1 MPRPLSV
8 TLIAVWIALAG
19 PSVVLAAGVC
29 REANCGERAASKDR
43 CDRAALD
50 EATSEFV
57 RERDAYVQAKNEA
70 SGEWTE
76 AMKIY
81 TEADDDFREAFNLP
95 EASTTGVEL
104 TLHLILEKAVHHA
117 GGEALAEEFAAVA
130 STSSIA
136 LMLYKGI
143 KIDSQMMGHLSAL
156 NAHGDAA
163 LNTMDEAYAHLQQ
176 ARKAHDRMDKLAAS
190 CETKSAA
197 SRKPAQQNGAKD
209 QWKPSG
215 QREADAAR
223 QILSSWKKVYGGYE
237 DAKHQFHDADEAFQE
252 ALATVQSGGQ
262 SQLGT
267 GFVRVA
273 DTGSPSLSDK
283 KRAKVIKQIARGFT
297 KAALAARAYVR
308 IGTELKKIGAA
319 QERMK
324 LSGAGRPRA

>member
-1 MPRPLSV
+1 MLRPLRI
-8 TLIAVWIALAG
+8 TLVAIWIALAG
-19 PSVVLAAGVC
+19 PSAVLAAGVC
-29 REANCGERAASKDR
+29 REANCGEKPPSKDR
-43 CDRAALD
+43 CDQAALD
-50 EATSEFV
+50 EARSEFA
-57 RERDAYVQAKNEA
+57 RERDAYIRAKNEA

-81 TEADDDFREAFNLP
+81 AEADDDFREAFSLP
-95 EASTTGVEL
+95 EASTAGVEL
-104 TLHLILEKAVHHA
+104 TLHLLLEKAVHHA
-117 GGEALAEEFAAVA
+117 GGEALAEKFAGTA
-130 STSSIA
+130 SGSSIA
-136 LMLYKGI
+136 FMLYKGI

-156 NAHGDAA
+156 NEHGDAA
-163 LNTMDEAYAHLQQ
+163 LKTMDEAYAHLQR
-176 ARKAHDRMDKLAAS
+176 ARKAHDRMDKLAAG

-197 SRKPAQQNGAKD
+197 SGKPAQQNGRKD
-209 QWKPSG
+209 EWKPSG

-262 SQLGT
+262 SELGT

-273 DTGSPSLSDK
+273 DAASPSLSDK
-283 KRAKVIKQIARGFT
+283 KRAKAVKQIARGFT

-319 QERMK
+319 RERMK
-324 LSGAGRPRA
+324 LSGVDRPRA